1 MDDHATVRK
10 IKKSNYYE
18 QSAELSCAHAAYAAA
33 GLVPK
38 QSKAV
43 RGAETAEF
51 WGTRIDGRAGRVRA
65 RDDIVQRA
73 CALTLAVLTLGAAT
87 QALWL
92 AVLGLWTHVLLFR
105 RVGFGLLPHFF
116 DFASE
121 GDRGA
126 GHAPGLGS
134 RSRTSATSNTT

>member
-10 IKKSNYYE
+10 VKKGRSYE
-18 QSAELSCAHAAYAAA
+18 QSAELGCAHAAYAAA

-51 WGTRIDGRAGRVRA
+51 WGTRLDGRPGRVRA

-73 CALTLAVLTLGAAT
+73 CALTLAVLMLVTLT
-87 QALWL
+87 AL
-92 AVLGLWTHVLLFR
+92 
-105 RVGFGLLPHFF
+105 
-116 DFASE
+116 
-121 GDRGA
+121 RG
-126 GHAPGLGS
+126 
-134 RSRTSATSNTT
+134 